1 MIHRKKM
8 KMLVKYIIRLTLKNL
23 VDFIYQF
30 YVLNIWY
37 ISTLNFTLNFLNTLK
52 RYSII
57 NIYCKIQNETQPCHL
72 T

>member
-1 MIHRKKM
+1 MIHRKKL

-37 ISTLNFTLNFLNTLK
+37 ISTLNFNFKFFKYFETLFNN
-52 RYSII
+52 
-57 NIYCKIQNETQPCHL
+57 NILLQDPK
-72 T
+72 